1 MLLDVSIVVICR
13 VEGTTT
19 LDKELLLGLG
29 ELWRW
34 ELELAEV
41 RGPLRNG
48 HWLNRL
54 VQEALLVVSGDRW
67 LLLGRRVQG

>member
-1 MLLDVSIVVICR
+1 MLLDIGIVVICR
-13 VEGTTT
+13 VEGATA

-41 RGPLRNG
+41 
-48 HWLNRL
+48 
-54 VQEALLVVSGDRW
+54 
-67 LLLGRRVQG
+67 

>member
-1 MLLDVSIVVICR
+1 MDIGIVVICR
-13 VEGTTT
+13 VEGATA

-41 RGPLRNG
+41 
-48 HWLNRL
+48 
-54 VQEALLVVSGDRW
+54 
-67 LLLGRRVQG
+67 